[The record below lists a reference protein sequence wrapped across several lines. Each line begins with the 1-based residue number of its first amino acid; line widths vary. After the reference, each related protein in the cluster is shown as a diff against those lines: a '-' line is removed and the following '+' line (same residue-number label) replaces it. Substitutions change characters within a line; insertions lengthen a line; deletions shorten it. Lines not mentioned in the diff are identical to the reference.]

1 MRDAI
6 KNMITR
12 TIIFH
17 YTLPNSNIEKSS
29 LTTSQDECYSV
40 SSNDELADLIYNG
53 IAEYALGEKHIDVN
67 KLDLFQRKAIK
78 SRLRYDETASNEVKL
93 KYGFYG
99 EVVLD
104 LILQYS
110 FSSSV
115 LLAKGYFYN
124 PLEASEPKGY
134 DAYQFYYN
142 YNQLFLLLGEVKFYG
157 SFKDALKKILDNLSK
172 ATSSEYLSKNV
183 LALINEKDRFD
194 SVPIEISRIIENW
207 EQNPEIN
214 LYQEIK
220 KHNIK
225 LFYPMLVLYNE
236 INDNFDE
243 TIKTSINIIDSEI
256 AKRSI
261 TIEIDIDLFF
271 ILVPVNDAKR
281 IKETVIECVSQN
293 KPLL

>member
-17 YTLPNSNIEKSS
+17 YTLPNSNIKKSS

-53 IAEYALGEKHIDVN
+53 IAEYALGEKHIDVSN
-67 KLDLFQRKAIK
+67 LDLCQRKAIK

-104 LILQYS
+104 LILKYS

-142 YNQLFLLLGEVKFYG
+142 SNQLFLLLGEVKFYG
-157 SFKDALKKILDNLSK
+157 CFKDALKKILDNLSK

-194 SVPIEISRIIENW
+194 SVPIEISSIIENW

-225 LFYPMLVLYNE
+225 LLYPMLVLYN
-236 INDNFDE
+236 DMDDDFDE
-243 TIKTSINIIDSEI
+243 TIKSSISIIDSEI

-271 ILVPVNDAKR
+271 ILIPVNDAKR

>member
-6 KNMITR
+6 KSMIDR

-17 YTLPNSNIEKSS
+17 YNLPNSNIKKSL
-29 LTTSQDECYSV
+29 LTTYQDKCYSV
-40 SSNDELADLIYNG
+40 SSSNELASLIYNG
-53 IAEYALGEKHIDVN
+53 IVEYAFGEKHIDVN
-67 KLDLFQRKAIK
+67 NLDLCQRKAIK
-78 SRLRYDETASNEVKL
+78 SRLRYDETASDAVKI

-124 PLEASEPKGY
+124 PLEASETKGY

-142 YNQLFLLLGEVKFYG
+142 SNQLFLLLGEAKFYG

-172 ATSSEYLSKNV
+172 AMSSEYLSKNL
-183 LALINEKDRFD
+183 LAIINEKDRFD
-194 SVPIEISRIIENW
+194 SVPIEISKIIENW

-214 LYQEIK
+214 LYQEIN

-225 LFYPMLVLYNE
+225 LLYPMLILYNG
-236 INDNFDE
+236 IGDSFDE
-243 TIKTSINIIDSEI
+243 TIKSSISIIDSEVV
-256 AKRSI
+256 KRSI
-261 TIEIDIDLFF
+261 NIEIDIDLFF

-281 IKETVIECVSQN
+281 IKETVIECVSLN
-293 KPLL
+293 KPLV